1 MKFSYCFTHIKGRT
15 RRWYRKK
22 FHRSWEII
30 GHGLDFFQEF
40 ADSYGD
46 SINDIDSAE
55 VFFTD
60 FIQETKGLVIIDF
73 LDTDNWD
80 CIRKVEVDKDNGL
93 IWFYWQVPDKN
104 PEVDELR
111 RMVLP
116 LDYYGMCLKFDNVR
130 FIRGKRRKCFGIC
143 VNSYTIREK
152 NIKGVEKKDGWGIK
166 AIDN

>member
-104 PEVDELR
+104 PEVDE
-111 RMVLP
+111 
-116 LDYYGMCLKFDNVR
+116 
-130 FIRGKRRKCFGIC
+130 
-143 VNSYTIREK
+143 
-152 NIKGVEKKDGWGIK
+152 
-166 AIDN
+166 